1 MVDMTMR
8 VAAAA
13 GETADDET
21 TDDRAVIGP
30 TPGSDFTGRRVLVTG
45 ASRGIAGAIAQGLG
59 ARGAQVALHH
69 SAAADEAAKRP
80 NAAEDLA
87 RRIEEAG
94 GGADL
99 IDADLT
105 REGAGQTLAEAARAQ
120 GPIDSVVLSASIQVH
135 RPFLLQTAEDVARQL
150 RINVTANIEILQA
163 LLPDMARRGFGR
175 VLVIGSVQQT
185 NPSPEMPIYALTKAA
200 LANLVENLAIQSAPR
215 GITLNTL
222 APGLV
227 ETDRNAFR
235 REVPGAWEEASR
247 RANPIGRAAQPAE
260 MVAPALYLLTRDSAM
275 TTGATL
281 YVTGGAHIATANG
294 GNWRPLVLPDE
305 HEG

>member
-1 MVDMTMR
+1 MR
-8 VAAAA
+8 GTAPA
-13 GETADDET
+13 GATADE
-21 TDDRAVIGP
+21 RAMAGAA
-30 TPGSDFTGRRVLVTG
+30 TGSDFAGRRVLVTG
-45 ASRGIAGAIAQGLG
+45 ASRGIAGAIAQALG
-59 ARGAQVALHH
+59 ARGAYVALHH

-80 NAAEDLA
+80 QAGADLA
-87 RRIEEAG
+87 RRIKEAG
-94 GGADL
+94 GGAGL
-99 IDADLT
+99 IEADLT
-105 REGAGQTLAEAARAQ
+105 REGAGRALAEAALAQ

-163 LLPDMARRGFGR
+163 LMPGMAQRGFGR
-175 VLVIGSVQQT
+175 VLVVGSVQQA

-235 REVPGAWEEASR
+235 REVPGAWEEASQ
-247 RANPIGRAAQPAE
+247 RANPVGRAAQPAE
-260 MVAPALYLLTRDSAM
+260 MVAPALYLLARDSAM

-281 YVTGGAHIATANG
+281 YVTGGAHVATANG
-294 GNWRPLVLPDE
+294 GQWRPLVLPDE